1 LDIKNKKL
9 LSYAITATIVMF
21 CMAFAS
27 VPLYNIFCKATGTGG
42 AIDIA
47 KKITNNKIGKKVIKV
62 NFDANV
68 DKNLPWKFKHLQ
80 QSIELKTG
88 ETGLAFYYTE
98 NTSNKDIL
106 GIAAYNVTP
115 FKAAKYFVK
124 IQCFCFENQLLKA
137 GQKVNMP
144 VLFLID
150 PEIEN
155 DKNLLDVNEITLSY
169 SFYKVHGVKQ

>member
-1 LDIKNKKL
+1 
-9 LSYAITATIVMF
+9 MF

-42 AIDIA
+42 TIDISKRITN
-47 KKITNNKIGKKVIKV
+47 KKIGNRIIKV
-62 NFDANV
+62 NFDSNV
-68 DKNLPWKFKHLQ
+68 DKHLPWKFKHLQ
-80 QSIELKTG
+80 NNVILKPG

-98 NTSNKDIL
+98 NTSTKDVV

-115 FKAAKYFVK
+115 FKAAKYFTK

-155 DKNLLDVNEITLSY
+155 DHNLLDVNEITLSY
-169 SFYKVHGVKQ
+169 SFYKVKE